1 MGRGPPALGRDD
13 LRPVCA
19 VSAVA
24 EAPVGPRL
32 RPVEAFP
39 VTVDG
44 REVICL
50 RDPSGLTEAV
60 LTVPRPVAGI
70 LALFD
75 GTRSIRDVQ
84 AEIMRHQGTLVPSEQ
99 LESLVETLDRHLFLE
114 GERPRAERA
123 RLAATFRAGAVRPAI
138 HAGKAYAGDAASLA
152 TQLDGFFAHPDGPG
166 PVGERRTATLRGL
179 VAPHIDFHRGGPAYA
194 WAYRAAAEACDA
206 DCFVV
211 FGTAHAGLDGHPFA
225 LTAKPYDTPFGP
237 LPVDGEV
244 MEALTRRAP
253 GQLFAAELAHR
264 AEHSIEFQA
273 VCLRYLAAQRWNRD
287 DVRIV
292 PILTS
297 FVHECLSG
305 GRDPR
310 DEPAVA
316 GVLDALRE
324 TMATVPRRYC
334 LVAGADLAHMGPRF
348 GDPEPVSRAEL
359 ARIETEDRA
368 LLSLV
373 TGADPGGFFASAA
386 ADGDRRRTC
395 GLSPIYALLATL
407 PAGRGRLL
415 TYGQWPDPE
424 GVVTFAS
431 VAFEEDAP

>member
-1 MGRGPPALGRDD
+1 
-13 LRPVCA
+13 
-19 VSAVA
+19 VA
-24 EAPVGPRL
+24 EAPAGPRL

-39 VTVDG
+39 ATVDG

-60 LTVPRPVAGI
+60 LTVPRPVAAI

-75 GTRSIRDVQ
+75 GTRSIREIQ
-84 AEIMRHQGTLVPSEQ
+84 ADIMRYQGTLVPSDQ

-114 GERPRAERA
+114 GERPRAERE
-123 RLAATFRAGAVRPAI
+123 RLAVTFRANPVRPAI
-138 HAGKAYAGDAASLA
+138 HAGKAYAGDAESLA
-152 TQLDGFFAHPDGPG
+152 AELSGFFAHADGPG
-166 PVGERRTATLRGL
+166 PVGERRAATLRGL

-194 WAYRAAAEACDA
+194 WAYQVAAEACDA

-237 LPVDGEV
+237 MPVDGEV
-244 MEALTRRAP
+244 VDALARRAP

-273 VCLRYLAAQRWNRD
+273 VCLRYLAAHRWGD
-287 DVRIV
+287 KDVRIV
-292 PILTS
+292 PILAS
-297 FVHECLSG
+297 FVHECLAG

-310 DEPAVA
+310 TDPAVA

-324 TMATVPRRYC
+324 TMAAVPRRYC
-334 LVAGADLAHMGPRF
+334 LVAGADLAHVGPRF
-348 GDPEPVSRAEL
+348 GDREPVSRARL

-373 TGADPGGFFASAA
+373 TGVDPGGFFASAA
-386 ADGDRRRTC
+386 ADGDSRRTC
-395 GLSPIYALLATL
+395 GLSPIYSLLATL

-415 TYGQWPDPE
+415 TYGQWPDPQ

-431 VAFEEDAP
+431 VAFEEEAP

>member
-1 MGRGPPALGRDD
+1 VLGRGD
-13 LRPVCA
+13 LHSVCA
-19 VSAVA
+19 VSAVS

-39 VTVDG
+39 ATVDG

-60 LTVPRPVAGI
+60 LTVPRPVAAI

-75 GTRSIRDVQ
+75 GTRSIREIQ
-84 AEIMRHQGTLVPSEQ
+84 ADIMRRQGTLVPSDQ

-114 GERPRAERA
+114 GERLRAERE
-123 RLAATFRAGAVRPAI
+123 RLAATFRANPLRPAV
-138 HAGKAYAGDAASLA
+138 HAGRAYAGEAESLA
-152 TQLDGFFAHPDGPG
+152 AQLAGFFAHPDGPG
-166 PVGERRTATLRGL
+166 PVGERRAATLRGL

-194 WAYRAAAEACDA
+194 WAYGVAAEACDA

-225 LTAKPYDTPFGP
+225 LTTKPYDTPFGP
-237 LPVDGEV
+237 MPVDGEV
-244 MEALTRRAP
+244 VEALARRSR
-253 GQLFAAELAHR
+253 GELFAAELAHR

-273 VCLRYLAAQRWNRD
+273 VCLRYLAEHRWGRR

-297 FVHECLSG
+297 FVHECLAG
-305 GRDPR
+305 GRDPAT
-310 DEPAVA
+310 EPAVA
-316 GVLDALRE
+316 RVLHALRE
-324 TMATVPRRYC
+324 TMAAVPRRYC
-334 LVAGADLAHMGPRF
+334 LVAGADLAHVGPRF
-348 GDPEPVSRAEL
+348 GDPEPVSRARL

-373 TGADPGGFFASAA
+373 TGVDPDGFFAAAA
-386 ADGDRRRTC
+386 ADGDSRRTC
-395 GLSPIYALLATL
+395 GLSPIYSLLATL

-415 TYGQWPDPE
+415 RYGQWPDPQ

-431 VAFEEDAP
+431 VAFEEEAP